1 MDFVL
6 PSKIDSI
13 NKEESLKDDIDNFIY
28 LKIRYDFLSHK
39 YYLKD
44 MGNSFGTYIKIDNAI
59 IKEKTVINIGN
70 TYMAFSYNIYLNNQN
85 NCCSKKYLF
94 LKIINDNKEYEPI
107 VLDENKNSYFIG
119 RSKNSDIQIDDVCL
133 SKINCTLYY
142 EDNIWKIQDGER
154 FGNKST
160 NGTWILASEDNEI
173 LDKMIFKSNKYN
185 FYCSFSTNF

>member
-1 MDFVL
+1 MDFIL

-107 VLDENKNSYFIG
+107 VLEENKNSYFIG

-160 NGTWILASEDNEI
+160 NGTWILASDDNEI

-185 FYCSFSTNF
+185 FYCSFSINF

>member
-59 IKEKTVINIGN
+59 IKEKAVINIGN
-70 TYMAFSYNIYLNNQN
+70 TYMAFSYNIYLNNKN
-85 NCCSKKYLF
+85 SCCSKKYLF

-107 VLDENKNSYFIG
+107 VLEENKNSYFIG

>member
-13 NKEESLKDDIDNFIY
+13 NNEESLKDDIDNFIY

-59 IKEKTVINIGN
+59 IKEKAVINIGN
-70 TYMAFSYNIYLNNQN
+70 TYMAFCYNIYLNNQN

-94 LKIINDNKEYEPI
+94 LKIINDDKEYEPI
-107 VLDENKNSYFIG
+107 VLEENKNSYFIG

>member
-59 IKEKTVINIGN
+59 IKEKAVINIGN

-107 VLDENKNSYFIG
+107 VLEENKNSYFIG

-160 NGTWILASEDNEI
+160 NGTWILASEDIEI

-185 FYCSFSTNF
+185 FYCSFLINF